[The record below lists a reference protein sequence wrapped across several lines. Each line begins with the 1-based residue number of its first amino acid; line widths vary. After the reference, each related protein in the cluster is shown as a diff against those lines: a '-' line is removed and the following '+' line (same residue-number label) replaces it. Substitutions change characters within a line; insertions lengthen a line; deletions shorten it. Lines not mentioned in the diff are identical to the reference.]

1 MVINITSFA
10 HLHLSLV
17 RPDKQ
22 GEVLDPNDR
31 IGLPVEPLAAELLS
45 LQHGDSQVT
54 YTPPHWGG
62 VYVT

>member
-22 GEVLDPNDR
+22 EEVLDHL
-31 IGLPVEPLAAELLS
+31 GLPVEPLAAELLS

-54 YTPPHWGG
+54 
-62 VYVT
+62 

>member
-54 YTPPHWGG
+54 
-62 VYVT
+62 